1 MLFYS
6 VFRYLQGEKSFLR
19 FSGIY
24 AILLKIVN
32 IFLKIRI
39 RRNDMNV
46 KTEDLGKNSFK
57 LTIEVEAEKF
67 ADAYNQAY
75 QKNKNKIQLQ
85 GFRKGKAPLA
95 LIEKVYG
102 PSVFYEDAADIAIN
116 DTYADAAEQSGL
128 EIVSRPEIDL
138 VKIEKGSEFIYTA
151 VVAVKPEVK
160 LGTYKG
166 VEVEKHEAEVTDAEV
181 DAEIEKYR
189 DQNARSITIEDQPV
203 QDKDIIKLD
212 YEGSVDGVPFEGG
225 KAENAELV
233 IGSHTFI
240 DNFEEQLIGMN
251 IGDEKEINV
260 TFPEQYH
267 AENLKGKAAVFKC
280 KINAITRKELPE
292 ADDEFAQEISEFD
305 TLAEF
310 KEDIKKKLLESKEKE
325 LKQAK
330 EDEVLA
336 KVIETSEM
344 DIPDAMVENEARQ
357 MVEDFAQRLQYQ
369 GMPFEQYLKYSGM
382 TAQQFVDQSKPQ
394 ALKRVQA
401 RLVLEAIVDA
411 EKIETSAEEVDQEFS
426 AMAEQYKME
435 KDKIKELIVG
445 KELENMK
452 RNIAVG
458 KAADLIREAAI
469 EK

>member
-1 MLFYS
+1 
-6 VFRYLQGEKSFLR
+6 
-19 FSGIY
+19 
-24 AILLKIVN
+24 
-32 IFLKIRI
+32 
-39 RRNDMNV
+39 MNV
-46 KTEDLGKNSFK
+46 KSEDLGKNSFK

-116 DTYADAAEQSGL
+116 DTYAEAAEKSGL

-166 VEVEKHEAEVTDAEV
+166 VEVEKHEAEVTDAEI
-181 DAEIEKYR
+181 DAEIEKFR

-203 QDKDIIKLD
+203 ADKDIIKLD

-260 TFPEQYH
+260 TFPAEYH

-344 DIPDAMVENEARQ
+344 DIPDAMVENEARN
-357 MVEDFAQRLQYQ
+357 MVEDFAQRIQYQ

-382 TAQQFVDQSKPQ
+382 TAQQFVEQTKPQ

-401 RLVLEAIVDA
+401 RLVLEAIVEA
-411 EKIETSAEEVDQEFS
+411 EKIEISDEEVDQEFTT
-426 AMAEQYKME
+426 MAEQYKME

-458 KAADLIREAAI
+458 KAADLIREAAV

>member
-1 MLFYS
+1 
-6 VFRYLQGEKSFLR
+6 
-19 FSGIY
+19 
-24 AILLKIVN
+24 
-32 IFLKIRI
+32 
-39 RRNDMNV
+39 MNV

-67 ADAYNQAY
+67 TDAYNQAY

-116 DTYADAAEQSGL
+116 DTYTDAAEQSGL

-305 TLAEF
+305 TLADF

-382 TAQQFVDQSKPQ
+382 TAQQFVDQTKPQ

-411 EKIETSAEEVDQEFS
+411 EKIETSDEEVDQEFTT
-426 AMAEQYKME
+426 MAEQYKME
-435 KDKIKELIVG
+435 KDKIRELIVG

-458 KAADLIREAAI
+458 KAADLIREAAV

>member
-1 MLFYS
+1 
-6 VFRYLQGEKSFLR
+6 
-19 FSGIY
+19 
-24 AILLKIVN
+24 
-32 IFLKIRI
+32 
-39 RRNDMNV
+39 MNV

-116 DTYADAAEQSGL
+116 DTYADAAEESGL

>member
-1 MLFYS
+1 
-6 VFRYLQGEKSFLR
+6 
-19 FSGIY
+19 
-24 AILLKIVN
+24 
-32 IFLKIRI
+32 
-39 RRNDMNV
+39 MNV

-116 DTYADAAEQSGL
+116 DTYADAAEESGL

-181 DAEIEKYR
+181 DAEVEKFR

>member
-1 MLFYS
+1 
-6 VFRYLQGEKSFLR
+6 
-19 FSGIY
+19 
-24 AILLKIVN
+24 
-32 IFLKIRI
+32 
-39 RRNDMNV
+39 MNV

-116 DTYADAAEQSGL
+116 DTYAEAAEKSGL

-166 VEVEKHEAEVTDAEV
+166 VEVEKHEVEVTDAEI
-181 DAEIEKYR
+181 DAEIEKFR

-260 TFPEQYH
+260 TFPAEYH

-344 DIPDAMVENEARQ
+344 DIPDAMVENEARN
-357 MVEDFAQRLQYQ
+357 MVEDFAQRIQYQ

-382 TAQQFVDQSKPQ
+382 TAQQFVDQTKPQ

-401 RLVLEAIVDA
+401 RLVLEAIVEA
-411 EKIETSAEEVDQEFS
+411 EKIEISDEEVDQEFTT
-426 AMAEQYKME
+426 MAEQYKME

-458 KAADLIREAAI
+458 KAADLIREAAV

>member
-1 MLFYS
+1 
-6 VFRYLQGEKSFLR
+6 
-19 FSGIY
+19 
-24 AILLKIVN
+24 
-32 IFLKIRI
+32 
-39 RRNDMNV
+39 MNV

-67 ADAYNQAY
+67 TDAYNQAY

-160 LGTYKG
+160 LGTYQG

-382 TAQQFVDQSKPQ
+382 TAQQFVDQTKPQ

-411 EKIETSAEEVDQEFS
+411 EKIETSDEEVDQEFTT
-426 AMAEQYKME
+426 MAEQYKME
-435 KDKIKELIVG
+435 KDKIRELIVG

-458 KAADLIREAAI
+458 KAADLIREAAV

>member
-1 MLFYS
+1 M
-6 VFRYLQGEKSFLR
+6 
-19 FSGIY
+19 I
-24 AILLKIVN
+24 
-32 IFLKIRI
+32 
-39 RRNDMNV
+39 V

-57 LTIEVEAEKF
+57 ITVEVDADVFEK
-67 ADAYNQAY
+67 AYQQAY
-75 QKNKNKIQLQ
+75 QKNKNKIQIQ

-102 PSVFYEDAADIAIN
+102 SGVFYEDAADAVIN
-116 DTYADAAEQSGL
+116 DTYAQAAEESGL
-128 EIVSRPEIDL
+128 DIVSRPEVDIEQ
-138 VKIEKGSEFIYTA
+138 VEKGKSLIYTA
-151 VVAVKPEVK
+151 KVAVKPEVK

-166 VEVEKHEAEVTDAEV
+166 VEVEKKEIEVTDSEI
-181 DAEIEKYR
+181 DAEIDKLR
-189 DQNARSITIEDQPV
+189 DQNSRSITVEDRAV
-203 QDKDIIKLD
+203 EDGDTIKLD

-225 KAENAELV
+225 KAEDAELV

-251 IGDEKEINV
+251 IGDEKDINV
-260 TFPEQYH
+260 TFPEEYH
-267 AENLKGKAAVFKC
+267 AENLKGKPAVFKC

-292 ADDEFAQEISEFD
+292 ADDEFAQEVSEFD
-305 TLAEF
+305 TLAEL
-310 KEDIKKKLLESKEKE
+310 KEDIKKKLSEGKEKE

-344 DIPDAMVENEARQ
+344 DIPDAMIENEARN
-357 MVEDFAQRLQYQ
+357 MVEDFASRIQQQ

-382 TAQQFVDQSKPQ
+382 NAMQFVQQTKPQ

-401 RLVLEAIVDA
+401 RLVLEAIVEA
-411 EKIETSAEEVDQEFS
+411 EKIEVSPEEVDQEFTT
-426 AMAEQYKME
+426 MAEMYKME
-435 KDKIKELIVG
+435 KDKIKELVVG

>member
-1 MLFYS
+1 
-6 VFRYLQGEKSFLR
+6 
-19 FSGIY
+19 
-24 AILLKIVN
+24 
-32 IFLKIRI
+32 
-39 RRNDMNV
+39 MNV

-116 DTYADAAEQSGL
+116 DTYADAAEESGL

-240 DNFEEQLIGMN
+240 DNFEEQLIGMK

>member
-1 MLFYS
+1 
-6 VFRYLQGEKSFLR
+6 
-19 FSGIY
+19 
-24 AILLKIVN
+24 
-32 IFLKIRI
+32 
-39 RRNDMNV
+39 MNV
-46 KTEDLGKNSFK
+46 KSEDLGKNSFK

-116 DTYADAAEQSGL
+116 DTYAEAAEKSGL

-166 VEVEKHEAEVTDAEV
+166 VEVEKHEAEVTDAEI
-181 DAEIEKYR
+181 DAEIEKFR

-203 QDKDIIKLD
+203 ADKDIIKLD

-260 TFPEQYH
+260 TFPEEYH

-344 DIPDAMVENEARQ
+344 DIPDAMVENEARN
-357 MVEDFAQRLQYQ
+357 MVEDFAQRIQYQ

-382 TAQQFVDQSKPQ
+382 TAQQFVDQTKPQ

-401 RLVLEAIVDA
+401 RVVLEAIVEA
-411 EKIETSAEEVDQEFS
+411 EKIEISDEEIDQEFTT
-426 AMAEQYKME
+426 MAEQYKME

-458 KAADLIREAAI
+458 KAADLIREAAV

>member
-1 MLFYS
+1 
-6 VFRYLQGEKSFLR
+6 
-19 FSGIY
+19 
-24 AILLKIVN
+24 
-32 IFLKIRI
+32 
-39 RRNDMNV
+39 MNV

-102 PSVFYEDAADIAIN
+102 PSVLYEDAADIAIN
-116 DTYADAAEQSGL
+116 DTYADAAEESGL

-357 MVEDFAQRLQYQ
+357 MAEDFAQRLQYQ

-382 TAQQFVDQSKPQ
+382 TAQQFVDQTKPQ

>member
-1 MLFYS
+1 
-6 VFRYLQGEKSFLR
+6 
-19 FSGIY
+19 
-24 AILLKIVN
+24 
-32 IFLKIRI
+32 
-39 RRNDMNV
+39 MNV

-67 ADAYNQAY
+67 TDAYNQAY

-116 DTYADAAEQSGL
+116 DTYADAVEQSGL

-382 TAQQFVDQSKPQ
+382 TAQQFVDQTKPQ

-411 EKIETSAEEVDQEFS
+411 EKIETSDEEVDQEFTT
-426 AMAEQYKME
+426 MAEQYKME
-435 KDKIKELIVG
+435 KDKIRELIVG

-458 KAADLIREAAI
+458 KAADLIREAAV

>member
-1 MLFYS
+1 
-6 VFRYLQGEKSFLR
+6 
-19 FSGIY
+19 
-24 AILLKIVN
+24 
-32 IFLKIRI
+32 
-39 RRNDMNV
+39 MNV

-181 DAEIEKYR
+181 DAEVEKFR

-357 MVEDFAQRLQYQ
+357 MAEDFAQRLQYQ

-382 TAQQFVDQSKPQ
+382 TAQQFVDQTKPQ

-411 EKIETSAEEVDQEFS
+411 EKIETSDEEVDQEFTT
-426 AMAEQYKME
+426 MAEQYKME
-435 KDKIKELIVG
+435 KDKIRELIVG

-458 KAADLIREAAI
+458 KAADLIREAAV

>member
-1 MLFYS
+1 
-6 VFRYLQGEKSFLR
+6 
-19 FSGIY
+19 
-24 AILLKIVN
+24 
-32 IFLKIRI
+32 
-39 RRNDMNV
+39 MNV
-46 KTEDLGKNSFK
+46 KSEDLGKNSFK

-116 DTYADAAEQSGL
+116 DTYAEAAEKSGL

-166 VEVEKHEAEVTDAEV
+166 VEVEKHEAEVTDAEI
-181 DAEIEKYR
+181 DAEIEKFR

-203 QDKDIIKLD
+203 ADKDIIKLD

-260 TFPEQYH
+260 TFPAEYH

-344 DIPDAMVENEARQ
+344 DIPDAMVENEARN
-357 MVEDFAQRLQYQ
+357 MVEDFAQRIQYQ

-382 TAQQFVDQSKPQ
+382 TAQQFVDQTKPQ

-401 RLVLEAIVDA
+401 RLVLEAIVEA
-411 EKIETSAEEVDQEFS
+411 EKIEISDEEVDQEFTT
-426 AMAEQYKME
+426 MAEQYKME

-458 KAADLIREAAI
+458 KAADLIREAAV

>member
-1 MLFYS
+1 
-6 VFRYLQGEKSFLR
+6 
-19 FSGIY
+19 
-24 AILLKIVN
+24 
-32 IFLKIRI
+32 
-39 RRNDMNV
+39 MNV

-67 ADAYNQAY
+67 ADAYNPAY

-85 GFRKGKAPLA
+85 GFRKGKDPLA
-95 LIEKVYG
+95 IIEKVYG

-116 DTYADAAEQSGL
+116 DTYADAAEESRL

-240 DNFEEQLIGMN
+240 DNFEEQLIGMK

>member
-1 MLFYS
+1 
-6 VFRYLQGEKSFLR
+6 
-19 FSGIY
+19 
-24 AILLKIVN
+24 
-32 IFLKIRI
+32 
-39 RRNDMNV
+39 MNV

-116 DTYADAAEQSGL
+116 DTYADAAEESGL

-181 DAEIEKYR
+181 DAEVEKFR

-260 TFPEQYH
+260 TFPAEYH

>member
-1 MLFYS
+1 
-6 VFRYLQGEKSFLR
+6 
-19 FSGIY
+19 
-24 AILLKIVN
+24 
-32 IFLKIRI
+32 
-39 RRNDMNV
+39 MNV

-116 DTYADAAEQSGL
+116 DTYADAAEESGL

-138 VKIEKGSEFIYTA
+138 VKIEKGSEFSYTA

>member
-1 MLFYS
+1 
-6 VFRYLQGEKSFLR
+6 
-19 FSGIY
+19 
-24 AILLKIVN
+24 
-32 IFLKIRI
+32 
-39 RRNDMNV
+39 MNV

-67 ADAYNQAY
+67 TDAYNQAY

-251 IGDEKEINV
+251 IGDEKKINV

-305 TLAEF
+305 TLADF

-382 TAQQFVDQSKPQ
+382 TAQQFVDQTKPQ

-411 EKIETSAEEVDQEFS
+411 EKIETSDEEVDQEFTT
-426 AMAEQYKME
+426 MAEQYKME
-435 KDKIKELIVG
+435 KDKIRELIVG

-458 KAADLIREAAI
+458 KAADLIREAAV

>member
-1 MLFYS
+1 
-6 VFRYLQGEKSFLR
+6 
-19 FSGIY
+19 
-24 AILLKIVN
+24 
-32 IFLKIRI
+32 
-39 RRNDMNV
+39 MNV

-181 DAEIEKYR
+181 DAEVEKFR

-305 TLAEF
+305 TLGEF

-325 LKQAK
+325 LEQAK

-382 TAQQFVDQSKPQ
+382 TAQQFVDQTKPQ

-411 EKIETSAEEVDQEFS
+411 EKIETSDEEVDQEFTT
-426 AMAEQYKME
+426 MAEQYKME
-435 KDKIKELIVG
+435 KDKIRELIVG

-458 KAADLIREAAI
+458 KAADLIREAAV

>member
-1 MLFYS
+1 
-6 VFRYLQGEKSFLR
+6 
-19 FSGIY
+19 
-24 AILLKIVN
+24 
-32 IFLKIRI
+32 
-39 RRNDMNV
+39 MNV

-116 DTYADAAEQSGL
+116 DTYADAAEKSGL

-357 MVEDFAQRLQYQ
+357 MAEDFAQRLQYQ

-382 TAQQFVDQSKPQ
+382 TAQQFVDQTKPQ

-411 EKIETSAEEVDQEFS
+411 EKIETSDEEVDQEFTT
-426 AMAEQYKME
+426 MAEQYKME
-435 KDKIKELIVG
+435 KDKIRELIVG

>member
-1 MLFYS
+1 
-6 VFRYLQGEKSFLR
+6 
-19 FSGIY
+19 
-24 AILLKIVN
+24 
-32 IFLKIRI
+32 
-39 RRNDMNV
+39 MNV
-46 KTEDLGKNSFK
+46 KSEDLGKNSFK

-67 ADAYNQAY
+67 TDAYNQAY

-166 VEVEKHEAEVTDAEV
+166 VEVEKHVAEVTDAEV

-212 YEGSVDGVPFEGG
+212 YEGSVDGVPFDGG

-251 IGDEKEINV
+251 IGDEKDINV

-310 KEDIKKKLLESKEKE
+310 KEDIKKKILESKEKE

-369 GMPFEQYLKYSGM
+369 GMPFDQYLKYSGM
-382 TAQQFVDQSKPQ
+382 TAQQFVEQTKPQ

-411 EKIETSAEEVDQEFS
+411 EKIETSAEEVDQEFTT
-426 AMAEQYKME
+426 MAEQYKME

-458 KAADLIREAAI
+458 KAADLIREAAV

>member
-1 MLFYS
+1 M
-6 VFRYLQGEKSFLR
+6 
-19 FSGIY
+19 I
-24 AILLKIVN
+24 
-32 IFLKIRI
+32 
-39 RRNDMNV
+39 V

-57 LTIEVEAEKF
+57 ITVEVDADVFEK
-67 ADAYNQAY
+67 AYQQAY
-75 QKNKNKIQLQ
+75 QKNKNKIQIQ

-102 PSVFYEDAADIAIN
+102 SGVFYEDAADAVIN
-116 DTYADAAEQSGL
+116 DTYAQAAEESGL
-128 EIVSRPEIDL
+128 DIVSRPEVDIEQ
-138 VKIEKGSEFIYTA
+138 VEKGKSLIYTA
-151 VVAVKPEVK
+151 KVAVKPEVK

-166 VEVEKHEAEVTDAEV
+166 VEVEKKEIEVTDSEI
-181 DAEIEKYR
+181 DAEIDKLR
-189 DQNARSITIEDQPV
+189 DQNSRSITVEDRAV
-203 QDKDIIKLD
+203 EDGDTIKLD

-225 KAENAELV
+225 KAEDAELV

-251 IGDEKEINV
+251 IGDEKDINV
-260 TFPEQYH
+260 TFPEEYH
-267 AENLKGKAAVFKC
+267 AENLKGKPAVFKC

-292 ADDEFAQEISEFD
+292 ADDEFAQEVSEFD
-305 TLAEF
+305 TLAEL
-310 KEDIKKKLLESKEKE
+310 KEDIKKKLSEGKEKE

-344 DIPDAMVENEARQ
+344 DIPDAMIENEARN
-357 MVEDFAQRLQYQ
+357 MVEDFASRIQQQ

-382 TAQQFVDQSKPQ
+382 NAMQFVQQTKPQ

-401 RLVLEAIVDA
+401 RLVLEAIVEA
-411 EKIETSAEEVDQEFS
+411 EKIEVSPEEVDQEFTT
-426 AMAEQYKME
+426 MAEMYKME
-435 KDKIKELIVG
+435 KDKIKELVVG

-458 KAADLIREAAI
+458 KAADLIREAAV

>member
-1 MLFYS
+1 
-6 VFRYLQGEKSFLR
+6 
-19 FSGIY
+19 
-24 AILLKIVN
+24 
-32 IFLKIRI
+32 
-39 RRNDMNV
+39 MNV

-67 ADAYNQAY
+67 TDAYNQAY

-116 DTYADAAEQSGL
+116 DTDAAEQSGL

-181 DAEIEKYR
+181 DAEVDKLR

-382 TAQQFVDQSKPQ
+382 TAQQFVDQTKPQ

-411 EKIETSAEEVDQEFS
+411 EKIETSDEEVDQEFTT
-426 AMAEQYKME
+426 MAEQYKME
-435 KDKIKELIVG
+435 KDKIRELIVG

-458 KAADLIREAAI
+458 KAADLIREAAV